1 LKVLTVTSLGFM
13 RLSTPRENTGAVLRV
28 AAQPGDR
35 RKGVVSLGA
44 FSARCALGRGG
55 IGVLKREGDGKTP
68 RAAMPVLGG
77 FVRAGRWPA
86 AWRAPWLASLPDD
99 ARRSF
104 GWCDAPQDANYNR
117 PVRLPFAAS
126 HETLL
131 RDDGLYDC
139 VIVLGWN
146 IAPRARLCGSAIFM
160 HLARDG
166 FAPTEGCIA
175 LSRRDMARLLR
186 VLRPGMRVH
195 AR

>member
-1 LKVLTVTSLGFM
+1 
-13 RLSTPRENTGAVLRV
+13 
-28 AAQPGDR
+28 
-35 RKGVVSLGA
+35 
-44 FSARCALGRGG
+44 
-55 IGVLKREGDGKTP
+55 
-68 RAAMPVLGG
+68 
-77 FVRAGRWPA
+77 
-86 AWRAPWLASLPDD
+86 
-99 ARRSF
+99 
-104 GWCDAPQDANYNR
+104 
-117 PVRLPFAAS
+117 VRLPFAAS

-146 IAPRARLCGSAIFM
+146 IAPRARFRGSAIFM

-186 VLRPGMRVH
+186 VLRPGMRVD